1 MAAGRSAER
10 TVLFDLD
17 GTLTDP
23 FVGITSS
30 IRYAMEEL
38 GRVAPAAE
46 HLRWCIGPPLKGAF
60 LRLLDTSDEQM
71 ADEAVRLYRER
82 YMAIGKFENSVIAG
96 IPEALDSLR
105 GGGFNLFV
113 ATSKLASYAGDI
125 LDHFGLRH
133 YFSALYGSQADGT
146 HAEKEDLIRNLLAVE
161 SIPPARAVMIGDRS
175 HDVVGAKANGVPA
188 IGVLWG
194 YGDREELAGAGAIR
208 IAELP
213 EEIPAI
219 VRGIFMPS
227 EQFQ

>member
-1 MAAGRSAER
+1 MAAGKSAER

-30 IRYAMEEL
+30 IRYAMEKL

-46 HLRWCIGPPLKGAF
+46 ELRWCIGPPLKGAF
-60 LRLLDTSDEQM
+60 LRLLDTSDEQL

-82 YMAIGKFENSVIAG
+82 YRTVGKFENSVIAG
-96 IPEALDSLR
+96 IPEALERLR
-105 GGGFNLFV
+105 GDGFQLFV

-125 LDHFGLRH
+125 LDHFELRQ
-133 YFSALYGSQADGT
+133 YLSALYGSQADGT
-146 HAEKEDLIRNLLAVE
+146 HAEKEDLIRNLLMVE
-161 SIPPARAVMIGDRS
+161 SIPSGRAVMIGDRS
-175 HDVVGAKANGVPA
+175 HDVLGAKANGVPA

-194 YGDREELAGAGAIR
+194 YGDREELAGAGAIS
-208 IAELP
+208 IAEMP
-213 EEIPAI
+213 EEIPAM
-219 VRGIFMPS
+219 VRDILPS